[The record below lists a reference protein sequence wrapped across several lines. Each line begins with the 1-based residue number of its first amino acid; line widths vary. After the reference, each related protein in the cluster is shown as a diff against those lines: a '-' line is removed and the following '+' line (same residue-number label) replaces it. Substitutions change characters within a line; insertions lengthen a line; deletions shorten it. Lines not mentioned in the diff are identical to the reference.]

1 MRRRNLKERI
11 YDILVKGNAE
21 IAARYQ
27 SYAQGLSGSGRLRA
41 WLYLIALNIK
51 YRIFRKKGTTQIP
64 TESKK
69 LCLEKSESALS
80 LREPPEELAKKLSQY
95 DVVCFDVFDTLIF
108 RPFSAPTDLF
118 YAVGAELG
126 YLNFTQ
132 IRRNMERQA
141 REKKWHSSGTK
152 EVTFE
157 EIWQEME
164 EKTGIPSQLGA
175 DTEWKLELQ
184 YCFANPYMHKV
195 TQELEKLG
203 VKTAVVSDM
212 YLGQERIKALLRHCG
227 FGAFDR
233 YFVSCD
239 YEKSKSDGSLYDV
252 VKQQYGENL
261 RYVQVGDNRYAD
273 ITQAQKHG
281 FSTVYYQNVNTAGKP
296 YRAEDLSKI
305 TGSIYRGLVNAYLHN
320 GLREYTKEYEFGFI
334 YGGIFCMGYCQWIH
348 EYVKN
353 NGVEKILFLARDG
366 DILRQ
371 VYQLLYP
378 EEKGKCSY
386 VYWSRLAAVKMTA
399 GYFKYDYFRRFL
411 HHKVNQ
417 GYPLREVFRS
427 MELEDMLEAFCKS
440 SEAKDSYGPES
451 ILTADTAQCVQH
463 FLERNWEAVI
473 QHYQP
478 QIQAGGEYYSK
489 VLAGAKKA
497 VAVDSGWAG
506 SGAVALEYL
515 VNQVW
520 HLDCEIIGLLAGTN
534 SAFSQEPD
542 AGEAML
548 YTGKLVSYAF
558 SQQHNRD
565 IWKGHNPNQGD
576 NLVIELLLSSPEP
589 SFRGFGE
596 NGELRF
602 SKAEETVDVQ
612 EIQQGVLDYV
622 KWYREHM
629 GNPLPISGRDA
640 IAPLRIVMENR
651 EWFRQVS
658 KTDTVQMNLE

>member
-1 MRRRNLKERI
+1 MRDNLKERI
-11 YDILVKGNAE
+11 YDILVNGNAE

-41 WLYLIALNIK
+41 WLYLIALNVK
-51 YRIFRKKGTTQIP
+51 YRIFGKKGNPQTP
-64 TESKK
+64 TENKK

-80 LREPPEELAKKLSQY
+80 LRESPQDLAKKLSQY

-108 RPFSAPTDLF
+108 RPFAAPTDLF
-118 YAVGAELG
+118 YLVGDALD

-132 IRRNMERQA
+132 IRRDMERRA
-141 REKKWHSSGTK
+141 REKKKHSTGTT
-152 EVTFE
+152 EVTFA

-164 EKTGIPSQLGA
+164 EHTGIPSQMGA
-175 DTEWKLELQ
+175 NAEWSLEQ
-184 YCFANPYMHKV
+184 KYCFANPYMQEV
-195 TQELEKLG
+195 TRELEKLG

-212 YLGQERIKALLRHCG
+212 YLGKERIQALLQQCG
-227 FGAFDR
+227 FGVFDH

-239 YEKSKSDGSLYDV
+239 YGKSKSDGSLYEV
-252 VKQQYGENL
+252 VKQTYGETL
-261 RYVQVGDNRYAD
+261 RYVQVGDNRYSD
-273 ITQAQKHG
+273 IIQAQKYG
-281 FSTVYYQNVNTAGKP
+281 FSTVYYPNVNIAGKP

-320 GLREYTKEYEFGFI
+320 GLREYSQEYEFGFI
-334 YGGIFCMGYCQWIH
+334 YGGILCMGYCQWIH

-353 NGVEKILFLARDG
+353 HGIDKILFLARDG
-366 DILRQ
+366 DILQQ
-371 VYQLLYP
+371 VYGYLYP
-378 EEKGKCSY
+378 AEKETCSY

-399 GYFKYDYFRRFL
+399 GYYKYDYFRRFL

-417 GYPLREVFRS
+417 GYSLQEVFRS
-427 MELEDMLEAFCKS
+427 MELEDMLEEFLRS
-440 SEAKDSYGPES
+440 PEAKGNCQKKSLLSAE
-451 ILTADTAQCVQH
+451 IAQHVQR
-463 FLERNWEAVI
+463 FLEQHWQAVQ

-478 QIQAGGEYYSK
+478 QIQAGGAYYGK

-506 SGAVALEYL
+506 SGAVSLEYL

-534 SAFSQEPD
+534 SRFSQEPD
-542 AGEAML
+542 TSEAML

-565 IWKGHNPNQGD
+565 IWKAHNPNQGD
-576 NLVIELLLSSPEP
+576 NLVVELLFSSPEK

-596 NGELRF
+596 NGELVF
-602 SKAEETVDVQ
+602 SQTEEKANVR
-612 EIQQGVLDYV
+612 EIQQGILDYV
-622 KWYREHM
+622 KWHNEHM
-629 GNPLPISGRDA
+629 GNAFPICGRDA
-640 IAPLRIVMENR
+640 IAPLRIVAENR
-651 EWFRQVS
+651 EWFRRVS
-658 KTDTVQMNLE
+658 KIDTVQMNLE